1 MASRPVR
8 RLVVPFLVA
17 ILLSAVHVIL
27 AAQGQAPQTFD
38 PQAILPLDP
47 AVRTGKLSN
56 GMTFFV
62 RHNDRPAKRVS
73 LRLAVKSGS
82 LEEADDQ
89 QGLAHFIEHMAFNGS
104 AHFKSGEVFSYFES
118 LGARLGPHVNA
129 YTSFDETVYMLD
141 LPTDNAEILPKGLTA
156 LADFAGGL
164 SFDPDEVEKERGV
177 VIEEWR
183 GRLGAASRVRDKQ
196 IPIIFYNSR
205 YAERVPIG
213 KPEIIRNA
221 PVARLRAFYDTWYRP
236 DRMAVIAVGDID
248 PAAIQAAIESHFA
261 GLRARAP
268 EAPMPD
274 SSVTLRHPLLVSV
287 VTDPELTQ
295 SSVQILRKRAKQSDT
310 RVADYRRGLVERMI
324 ERMLNDRLA
333 ELARRPDAKFLG
345 ASASDSGISSTVDA
359 FSLSA
364 RVPDGKL
371 EDGAGVLAAEAKRAR
386 EFGFTASELDR
397 AKKWMAAFY
406 EQAYAE
412 RDKSESGSFAQE
424 YLSLFLDGE
433 PSPGIEYEYR
443 MVQPLLASVSTEEV
457 SSLTRTLLAD
467 AGRVMLAVS
476 PQKEG
481 VKVPTDHE
489 LQAALSTAE
498 AVAVAAW
505 NDAPLA
511 RSLMDTKPRPASVSS
526 RRELSDVGLTIVKFE
541 NGIEA
546 WLKPTTF
553 KNDQIVFT
561 MAALGGASLAPQS
574 DFEEASLAPGYVR
587 VSGVGGL
594 KAVDLQKLLA
604 GKLASASPFITMST
618 HGISGSA
625 SPADLET
632 ALQLLYEEFTAPG
645 DDPDAFA
652 MMKRQMEAAVANR
665 GRSPGQVF
673 GERLEQLN
681 TSNHWTSQPLTS
693 ERIATL
699 DRQKM
704 LAFYRQRFSNAAD
717 FTLFMVGAFRVD
729 DVLPLLAQYV
739 GSLPSAN
746 RPKSRFQDIGIR
758 FPSSVD
764 RAVVEMGREPRGNVV
779 LSFFADPPPDPAE
792 QENIAAATTVLDIAL
807 RDVLRE
813 ELGQTY
819 TVSVGLAQGL
829 PQRGGGHIQVSFGA
843 APENI
848 APMTDRVLQ
857 EIRRLQ
863 QEGPSAELTNR
874 AKEAARRSFETAV
887 QQNNYW
893 LGRLQAVRMFERNPA
908 EILSRPDRIAAVTPQ
923 TLQEVFRKYFPF
935 DRYTVATLTPAAAA
949 Q

>member
-1 MASRPVR
+1 
-8 RLVVPFLVA
+8 
-17 ILLSAVHVIL
+17 
-27 AAQGQAPQTFD
+27 
-38 PQAILPLDP
+38 
-47 AVRTGKLSN
+47 
-56 GMTFFV
+56 
-62 RHNDRPAKRVS
+62 
-73 LRLAVKSGS
+73 
-82 LEEADDQ
+82 
-89 QGLAHFIEHMAFNGS
+89 
-104 AHFKSGEVFSYFES
+104 
-118 LGARLGPHVNA
+118 
-129 YTSFDETVYMLD
+129 
-141 LPTDNAEILPKGLTA
+141 
-156 LADFAGGL
+156 
-164 SFDPDEVEKERGV
+164 
-177 VIEEWR
+177 
-183 GRLGAASRVRDKQ
+183 
-196 IPIIFYNSR
+196 
-205 YAERVPIG
+205 
-213 KPEIIRNA
+213 
-221 PVARLRAFYDTWYRP
+221 
-236 DRMAVIAVGDID
+236 
-248 PAAIQAAIESHFA
+248 
-261 GLRARAP
+261 
-268 EAPMPD
+268 
-274 SSVTLRHPLLVSV
+274 
-287 VTDPELTQ
+287 
-295 SSVQILRKRAKQSDT
+295 
-310 RVADYRRGLVERMI
+310 
-324 ERMLNDRLA
+324 
-333 ELARRPDAKFLG
+333 
-345 ASASDSGISSTVDA
+345 
-359 FSLSA
+359 
-364 RVPDGKL
+364 
-371 EDGAGVLAAEAKRAR
+371 
-386 EFGFTASELDR
+386 
-397 AKKWMAAFY
+397 
-406 EQAYAE
+406 
-412 RDKSESGSFAQE
+412 
-424 YLSLFLDGE
+424 
-433 PSPGIEYEYR
+433 
-443 MVQPLLASVSTEEV
+443 
-457 SSLTRTLLAD
+457 
-467 AGRVMLAVS
+467 
-476 PQKEG
+476 
-481 VKVPTDHE
+481 
-489 LQAALSTAE
+489 
-498 AVAVAAW
+498 
-505 NDAPLA
+505 
-511 RSLMDTKPRPASVSS
+511 
-526 RRELSDVGLTIVKFE
+526 
-541 NGIEA
+541 
-546 WLKPTTF
+546 
-553 KNDQIVFT
+553 
-561 MAALGGASLAPQS
+561 
-574 DFEEASLAPGYVR
+574 
-587 VSGVGGL
+587 
-594 KAVDLQKLLA
+594 
-604 GKLASASPFITMST
+604 
-618 HGISGSA
+618 
-625 SPADLET
+625 
-632 ALQLLYEEFTAPG
+632 
-645 DDPDAFA
+645 